1 MYALENPFPDK
12 TVSRLVFEGGRER
25 VVLYAIS
32 STRLR
37 EHPLRARTRRKVR
50 LPVPA
55 GARFNEIGE
64 LEGVQI
70 DLGSVISA
78 RRALDYDQS
87 RWDSAQA
94 VVEPELS
101 DTDVVIEYAAHPSG
115 RLYLSGAETV
125 VYDLSE
131 LEGPDPGENVVPI
144 PPANLPVRVEIVDA
158 DTGELLPARVH
169 MHGVAG
175 EYLPTRG
182 HHRKVNPY
190 WFEDNYGEHINVQ
203 NQYGYVEGS
212 FEVELPIGSVFVEVL
227 KGFEYPT
234 HRSIVEVTSETRVLR
249 IELRRLLHWRE
260 SGWVSADTHVH
271 FLSPSTAL
279 LEGRAE
285 GINVVN
291 LLVAQWG
298 EMFSNVT
305 DFDGAT
311 TLGEAEPGGGGE
323 FLVRVGSENRSQVL
337 GHISL
342 LGYSGSLIHPLS
354 TGGPTESAIGDALE
368 SSLSVWARQCIRQ
381 GGMVVIPHSPHPQ
394 AERAATIVLGL
405 VHAIEMKV
413 HNPRHPETDHHVSP
427 YGLADWYKYLNLGY
441 EIPLVAGSDKMRA
454 TDLLGGIRT
463 YALLGDGREL
473 TYDNWMR
480 AVQDGN
486 TFVTVGPLVSMS
498 VNGVVP
504 GRSVDLPAGGGTVTV
519 SWKVESAVLPFTS
532 VEIIRNGTVA
542 EEIRFA
548 DVMRAEGE
556 YELRVTEPSWVAVR
570 VRGSYRG
577 DPHDVAA
584 HTSAVQVSVDGVR
597 TFAPHD
603 AVRFWIRSSEPS
615 PMSTRWAP
623 QGTRPRHGASGPR
636 WRRLTT
642 GCINVFTARA
652 SSTITALR
660 PAATRFCA
668 DIPSSESRGSRLS
681 FPPSRGAEEAGRRRR
696 PASSTLGEWIRPIAG
711 SDVPITAG
719 DDPGCGLYD
728 HGGEEQS
735 QGSRPATGGGVKETH
750 TDRSDGAQ

>member
-1 MYALENPFPDK
+1 M
-12 TVSRLVFEGGRER
+12 
-25 VVLYAIS
+25 
-32 STRLR
+32 
-37 EHPLRARTRRKVR
+37 RARTRRKVR

-603 AVRFWIRSSEPS
+603 AVRVLDQILGAITYVDTLGA
-615 PMSTRWAP
+615 TRDA
-623 QGTRPRHGASGPR
+623 ASA
-636 WRRLTT
+636 RRLRAEMETAYNRLHQRLHRA
-642 GCINVFTARA
+642 GVFH
-652 SSTITALR
+652 
-660 PAATRFCA
+660 
-668 DIPSSESRGSRLS
+668 
-681 FPPSRGAEEAGRRRR
+681 
-696 PASSTLGEWIRPIAG
+696 
-711 SDVPITAG
+711 
-719 DDPGCGLYD
+719 D
-728 HGGEEQS
+728 HGTPS
-735 QGSRPATGGGVKETH
+735 GGDQVLRGHPEL
-750 TDRSDGAQ
+750 